1 MFITEIN
8 TQYIRF
14 QRFDLSNL
22 LLKMYDHYINDKK
35 HEPEFHMFLDIISS
49 MYESYSDYVYS
60 LSTYE
65 FNLLKQ
71 ISCKN
76 AYLATFFAITID
88 EQIPEL
94 EPLIATSARNAC
106 DYAEYVLKGR
116 FELGEEIIAK
126 NAAYSYYYARYVL
139 KERFELGEAIIATD
153 AYCACNYAIH
163 VLNGRFEL
171 GELTIQHN
179 PEFCAKY
186 IEFLQTKYPID
197 KQNKASSV
205 LENIITSD
213 RLL

>member
-1 MFITEIN
+1 MNRNFIC
-8 TQYIRF
+8 
-14 QRFDLSNL
+14 
-22 LLKMYDHYINDKK
+22 
-35 HEPEFHMFLDIISS
+35 FLDIISS

-60 LSTYE
+60 LSAYE

-76 AYLATFFAITID
+76 VYLATFFAIAID

-171 GELTIQHN
+171 GELTIQYN

-186 IEFLQTKYPID
+186 IEFLQTKYPI
-197 KQNKASSV
+197 N
-205 LENIITSD
+205 N
-213 RLL
+213 

>member
-76 AYLATFFAITID
+76 AYLATFFAIAID

-126 NAAYSYYYARYVL
+126 NAAYSYYYARSVL
-139 KERFELGEAIIATD
+139 KKRFELGENVILSSKFYKDEYIAYFPD
-153 AYCACNYAIH
+153 C
-163 VLNGRFEL
+163 
-171 GELTIQHN
+171 LTN
-179 PEFCAKY
+179 S
-186 IEFLQTKYPID
+186 IET
-197 KQNKASSV
+197 
-205 LENIITSD
+205 
-213 RLL
+213 